1 MGLKVYST
9 LSRKKMPFKPLEKGR
24 VRMYVC
30 GPTVYDKAHMGH
42 AMSSVVF
49 DVIRRYLEYLG
60 FEVTHVMNYT
70 DVDDK
75 VIIKANQSG
84 VDPLVLAEQYIEE
97 YDGHLRDLNVMPPSV
112 CPRASQEIDYIVKM
126 VQALEEKGHAYQVDG
141 DVFFRVG
148 SDEDYG
154 KLSGRRLEE
163 MRAGFRIDI
172 DERKEDP
179 ADFALWKAAKPDE
192 PSWDSPWGKGRP
204 GWHIECSA
212 MSMHYFGEQID
223 IHGGGNDLIFPH
235 HENEIAQTESLTGK
249 EFSRYWVHNGMMQL
263 AGEDMSKS
271 TGNVFNVEDFL
282 QEHDGDT
289 FRILVLNGHYRG
301 PLTYNQ
307 DVIQQ
312 AQRGLERLRGAL
324 RPAVPSEGKAVEAQ
338 ANLLAQVELAHAGF
352 KKFMDD
358 DFNTAGALGSVF
370 ELVRAINQARDAGV
384 SDDALGAAQDALLQ
398 LTSVLGLRLTIERA
412 EIVEAAPFIDLLLE
426 LREQLRQQENWELA
440 DLIRN
445 SLIEL
450 GVILEDGKQGTTWRA
465 Q

>member
-1 MGLKVYST
+1 
-9 LSRKKMPFKPLEKGR
+9 
-24 VRMYVC
+24 MYVC

-148 SDEDYG
+148 SNEDYG

-179 ADFALWKAAKPDE
+179 ADFALWKV
-192 PSWDSPWGKGRP
+192 
-204 GWHIECSA
+204 
-212 MSMHYFGEQID
+212 
-223 IHGGGNDLIFPH
+223 HGGRGG
-235 HENEIAQTESLTGK
+235 Q
-249 EFSRYWVHNGMMQL
+249 
-263 AGEDMSKS
+263 AGTLS
-271 TGNVFNVEDFL
+271 
-282 QEHDGDT
+282 
-289 FRILVLNGHYRG
+289 
-301 PLTYNQ
+301 
-307 DVIQQ
+307 
-312 AQRGLERLRGAL
+312 
-324 RPAVPSEGKAVEAQ
+324 
-338 ANLLAQVELAHAGF
+338 
-352 KKFMDD
+352 
-358 DFNTAGALGSVF
+358 
-370 ELVRAINQARDAGV
+370 AR
-384 SDDALGAAQDALLQ
+384 Q
-398 LTSVLGLRLTIERA
+398 
-412 EIVEAAPFIDLLLE
+412 
-426 LREQLRQQENWELA
+426 
-440 DLIRN
+440 
-445 SLIEL
+445 
-450 GVILEDGKQGTTWRA
+450 
-465 Q
+465 